1 MFRISLVNMPFSAL
15 QLPSIALTQL
25 KGMLDERFGDQV
37 STEILYLNQDFAHYI
52 GIKLYQN
59 TAESMESHH
68 SGMGDWFFRQAAFPE
83 LPDNSKE
90 YFQRYYPH
98 HGEQSE
104 AYKRTI
110 TEKRLSL
117 NNFLNRLVTRHKLD
131 QADVVG
137 FTSMFAQNVGSCA
150 LARKIKERN
159 PNVITAMGG
168 ANCESPMGQV
178 IVKHVEQMDYVFSG
192 PALIS
197 FPEFIQHCLDKEFEK
212 CHEIRGVFSKK
223 NTSLPNTN
231 DVVQIGKT
239 TLQTVIGDELNID
252 EDVPMNYAPFLAT
265 MKKNFP
271 RSEIKP
277 ILLFETSRG
286 CWWGERA
293 HCTFCGLNGLTM
305 KYRAMRADKALAQFD
320 RLFKHADVCSRFEA
334 VDNILPK
341 HYLSEVLPSL
351 NTPSNA
357 TLFYEVKAD
366 LSEEDVKTL
375 AHARVNII
383 QPGIEALNTSTL
395 KLMKKGTS
403 AFTNVKLLKNC
414 ALYGVFPAWNL
425 LIGFPR
431 EEAPVYEKY
440 IKDIPLL
447 THLPPPTGSFPVRF
461 DRFSPYYT
469 QAKDYELDL
478 HPFDFYQFIY
488 PFNGSSLANLA
499 YYFVDRNFGAA
510 YMTAMLEWVG
520 KIREKITI
528 WQTRYYG
535 QGLAPKLYFKETET
549 GTVIYDSRSG
559 QAVEY
564 AISDVQRELL
574 EILNKPKIVR
584 DLTAIGVDNA
594 EFDAE
599 EEMAFFIEKQLV
611 FQEGERYLNLVLPRD
626 TQVLAPK

>member
-1 MFRISLVNMPFSAL
+1 MFRISLINMPFSAL
-15 QLPSIALTQL
+15 SLPSIALTQL
-25 KGMLDERFGDQV
+25 KAMIDEKFGDQV
-37 STEILYLNQDFAHYI
+37 STDILYLNQDFAHYI
-52 GIKLYQN
+52 GINLYQT
-59 TAESMESHH
+59 TAESMEAHH

-98 HGEQSE
+98 HAEQTE

-110 TEKRLSL
+110 MEKRLSL
-117 NNFLNRLVTRHKLD
+117 NNFLNRVITRHKLD
-131 QADVVG
+131 QTDVVG
-137 FTSMFAQNVGSCA
+137 FTSMFAQNVGSFA
-150 LARKIKERN
+150 LAKKMKERN
-159 PNVITAMGG
+159 PNVITTIGG

-178 IVKHVEQMDYVFSG
+178 IVKHVDQIDYVFSG

-212 CHEIRGVFSKK
+212 CHDIRGVYSRK
-223 NTSLPNTN
+223 NTALP
-231 DVVQIGKT
+231 
-239 TLQTVIGDELNID
+239 TLQPAIGDELSID
-252 EDVPMNYAPFLAT
+252 EDVPLNYEPFLAT
-265 MKKNFP
+265 TKKNFP
-271 RSEIKP
+271 RGEVKP

-293 HCTFCGLNGLTM
+293 HCTFCGLNGMSM
-305 KYRAMRADKALAQFD
+305 KYRSMRADKALSQFD
-320 RLFKHADVCSRFEA
+320 TLFKHADVCHRFEA

-341 HYLSEVLPSL
+341 NYLTEVLPSL
-351 NTPSNA
+351 KTPTNA

-366 LSEEDVKTL
+366 LSEEEVQTL
-375 AHARVNII
+375 AKARVKII
-383 QPGIEALNTSTL
+383 QPGIEALNTTTL

-414 ALYGVFPAWNL
+414 ALHGVFPAWNL
-425 LIGFPR
+425 LVGFPR

-440 IKDIPLL
+440 VKDLPLL
-447 THLPPPTGSFPVRF
+447 THLPPPTGAFPVRF
-461 DRFSPYYT
+461 DRYSPYYT
-469 QAKDYELDL
+469 KAQEYELDL

-499 YYFVDRNFGAA
+499 YYFVDRNFGAT

-520 KIREKITI
+520 KIRENLAI

-535 QGLAPKLYFKETET
+535 QGVAPKLYFKETET
-549 GTVIYDSRSG
+549 GSAIYDSRSG

-564 AISDVQRELL
+564 AISDVQRKLL

-584 DLTAIGVDNA
+584 DLTAIGVPGA
-594 EFDAE
+594 EFNADE
-599 EEMAFFIEKQLV
+599 EIAFFIEKQLL
-611 FQEGERYLNLVLPRD
+611 FQEGERYLSLVLPRD
-626 TQVLAPK
+626 APLLSPR